1 MSSQNN
7 KSDIASAR
15 GFSLVLSLVLMS
27 MLLLLVISLTVFLAI
42 ELRLTSTFTDR
53 QKARLNAIAGMRIA
67 LAQLQQEAGADQR
80 ITAQANVT
88 LPAPKATAADVRV
101 FWEQKNPYWTG
112 VWDTSDATRP
122 PAWLVSGKAQMN
134 SPLQKY
140 ETRYQV
146 PWTARS
152 GADAGETT
160 VPLFSSVAAPEG
172 AEQAM
177 APFDT
182 EVTAA
187 RVPLVSGGYAYW
199 VSDEGLKARLNL
211 KDPFVEAPPHTEQG
225 LARLS
230 APGRASAELFPRWG
244 GIAPNAPQVAFVLNT
259 PDFAN
264 LEGFPVSDTVVH
276 PNITATYAHAI
287 TAHSRG
293 VLADARH
300 GGLKKDLTL
309 AFEMSEEDFKK
320 SPFYTTDPMTFN
332 MTGTDDLGSAT
343 VEKTQRWERVDM
355 ILAENNARRSATPVF
370 NIKLPDKGYV
380 RNLRGPTWEVMH
392 NYYNLRKEFQG
403 DGTLFSRVLYPNS
416 TSNMY
421 LGQASGDNYSYTHV
435 FPSIKSSRDP
445 YTADEIN
452 WYGGALTPL
461 PRPTRASVTPYVVRY
476 LLLFSLQA
484 APESVSDPEGKPKKR
499 VRLVVNP
506 IIVVHNPYNVPL
518 KFQTDA
524 IPLPSGV
531 VNTGMRCSMRSQA
544 GLNITIREKDGS
556 GNETTHLGNR
566 SLETIFRDQ
575 ASATSSTEQFRTYIP
590 DATIQP
596 GEFVVFSSGHEQ
608 PVLWEYSMS
617 AKRDL
622 WQLGGFYLE
631 KLCPGGQQLEVGTDS
646 TLTIQINAG
655 GGDFYMRELL
665 KCWPGDR
672 IDVTGQGG
680 NAFYRQCSEITEFIF
695 YRGSNSTAGSMETTT
710 APVSLLRPPGQPL
723 LHVGMLE
730 FFEKPVDFVGGDGSQ
745 NRFPTHIMSN
755 PLATMVRNDA
765 QGSPRGFN
773 NTSVSWQYR
782 LKKVTDIAAEIELSG
797 NGLGYGGYSY
807 GSNGSPR
814 VVRASVPR
822 APLANVGQYQSA
834 NIGIADHRPLYAT
847 GNSFATPYVPPNAL
861 YKTASNWTNFDYAWL
876 LNAALWD
883 RFYFST
889 IAPEARIGTAWSE
902 IRSQEK
908 VWSDFLAGEQG
919 GIRKPLLNPHIT
931 LSPTADT
938 TAARAILNDRPNAY
952 RKSAAY
958 LLQDGAF
965 NINATDA
972 RAWKTTLGA
981 TRETPVP
988 GTASGAT
995 LGGAGT
1001 RQSAFPRFV
1010 PVPLTDNFAQ
1020 NNRSDPAA
1028 WAGAKALND
1037 TQLDLLAESLV
1048 EKMRHRWSTAQ
1059 AHAVSYTT
1067 PAGDAL
1073 VRPFFSVAEFVNRAL
1088 GDDDTAKLGVLQAA
1102 LFHADRARNANINT
1116 TFNTH
1121 MISEADLNGSKG
1133 QGGFPHPEVV
1143 KFTDGTQIPVA
1154 AGAAGM
1160 LLQGDILQTIG
1171 ARLSARSDT
1180 FIIRAYGDARNRA
1193 GSATSAKAWL
1203 EAVVQ
1208 RVPEY
1213 IDATQPADEAA
1224 AGINRHFG
1232 RRFRV
1237 VSLRWLSPDEI

>member
-1 MSSQNN
+1 M
-7 KSDIASAR
+7 R
-15 GFSLVLSLVLMS
+15 GFSLVLSLVVMS
-27 MLLLLVISLTVFLAI
+27 MLLLLVISLTALLAI
-42 ELRLTSTFTDR
+42 ELRLTSAFTDR
-53 QKARLNAIAGMRIA
+53 QKARLNAVAGLRIA

-88 LPAPKATAADVRV
+88 LPAPNATAAEIRAL
-101 FWEQKNPYWTG
+101 WARKNPYWTG
-112 VWDTSDATRP
+112 VWDTSDAARP

-140 ETRYQV
+140 ETGYQI
-146 PWTARS
+146 PWTAL
-152 GADAGETT
+152 ADTGEASPP
-160 VPLFSSVAAPEG
+160 VSLFPDIDAT
-172 AEQAM
+172 AEPQDAM

-182 EVTAA
+182 QVTAA
-187 RVPLVSGGYAYW
+187 RIPLVSGGYAYW

-211 KDPFVEAPPHTEQG
+211 RDPFVDAIPHSEQG
-225 LARLS
+225 LTRLS
-230 APGRASAELFPRWG
+230 APGRAGAELFPRWG
-244 GIAPNAPQVAFVLNT
+244 GIAPNASQLAFVLNT
-259 PDFAN
+259 PGFAN
-264 LEGFPVSDTVVH
+264 LEGFPASGTAAH
-276 PNITATYAHAI
+276 PNPAATYAHAV

-293 VLADARH
+293 VLSDARH
-300 GGLKKDLTL
+300 GGLRKDLTL

-320 SPFYTTDPMTFN
+320 SPFHTTDPVTLN
-332 MTGTDDLGSAT
+332 MTGTGDLGTAP
-343 VEKTQRWERVDM
+343 VESTQRWERVAM
-355 ILAENNARRSATPVF
+355 ALAENSVRRPSTPVF

-403 DGTLFSRVLYPNS
+403 DGTLFSRILYPNS
-416 TSNMY
+416 TSNMN

-435 FPSIKSSRDP
+435 YPSIKSSRDP

-461 PRPTRASVTPYVVRY
+461 PRPTRASVTPYVARY

-484 APESVSDPEGKPKKR
+484 SPESASDPEGKPRKR

-531 VNTGMRCSMRSQA
+531 VHTGMRCSMRSQA
-544 GLNITIREKDGS
+544 GLNITIKERDSS
-556 GNETTHLGNR
+556 GNEITHLGNR
-566 SLETIFRDQ
+566 SLETIFHDQ
-575 ASATSSTEQFRTYIP
+575 ASATSGTEQFRTFIP
-590 DATIQP
+590 NETIQP

-608 PVLWEYSMS
+608 PVLWEHAMS

-631 KLCPGGQQLEVGTDS
+631 KLRPGGQQLEVGEDS
-646 TLTIQINAG
+646 TLTIQVNAG

-672 IDVTGQGG
+672 IDASGQGG
-680 NAFYRQCSEITEFIF
+680 AAFYRQCSEITEFIF
-695 YRGSNSTAGSMETTT
+695 YRGSNSTAGNMGTTN

-730 FFEKPVDFVGGDGSQ
+730 FFEKPVEFVGGDGSQ

-773 NTSVSWQYR
+773 NTAVSWQYR

-797 NGLGYGGYSY
+797 KGLGYGGHSY

-814 VVRASVPR
+814 VVRANVPR

-847 GNSFATPYVPPNAL
+847 GNSFATPYVPTNAL
-861 YKTASNWTNFDYAWL
+861 YKTAGNWTNFDYAWL
-876 LNAALWD
+876 LNNALWD

-889 IAPEARIGTAWSE
+889 IAPEARVGMTWGE

-908 VWSDFLAGEQG
+908 VWAEFLQGEQNG
-919 GIRKPLLNPHIT
+919 SRKPLLNPHLT
-931 LSPTADT
+931 LSPTADA
-938 TAARAILNDRPNAY
+938 TAARAILDDRPNAY
-952 RKSAAY
+952 RKSAAH

-972 RAWKTTLGA
+972 RAWKTTLGS

-988 GTASGAT
+988 GTVSGAS

-1001 RQSAFPRFV
+1001 RQTAFPRTV
-1010 PVPLTDNFAQ
+1010 PVAVTDNFAR

-1028 WAGAKALND
+1028 WAGAKALDD
-1037 TQLDLLAESLV
+1037 TQLGLLAESLV
-1048 EKMRHRWSTAQ
+1048 EKMRQRWSVAPS
-1059 AHAVSYTT
+1059 HAVSYTT

-1102 LFHADRARNANINT
+1102 LFHADKARGADINT
-1116 TFNTH
+1116 AFNTPV
-1121 MISEADLNGSKG
+1121 ISAADLDGSKG
-1133 QGGFPHPEVV
+1133 QGNFPHPEVV
-1143 KFTDGTQIPVA
+1143 TFTDGTQIPVS
-1154 AGAAGM
+1154 AGAPGM

-1180 FIIRAYGDARNRA
+1180 FVIRAYGDAKNKT
-1193 GSATSAKAWL
+1193 GSATSSKAWL

-1213 IDATQPADEAA
+1213 LDATQPADETA
-1224 AGINRHFG
+1224 AGINRRFG
-1232 RRFRV
+1232 RRFHI
-1237 VSLRWLSPDEI
+1237 VSLRWLSPDEL